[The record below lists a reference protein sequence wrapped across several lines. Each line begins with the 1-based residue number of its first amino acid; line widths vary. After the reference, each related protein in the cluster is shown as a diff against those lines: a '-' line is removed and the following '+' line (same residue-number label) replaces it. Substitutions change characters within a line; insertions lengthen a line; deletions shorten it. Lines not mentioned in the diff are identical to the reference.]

1 MAKERRERISNLTQE
16 IERVAKNL
24 RGEIRRAT
32 ASPPK
37 ALERAANELRKRIA
51 AVLAEVEK
59 YVRELRKEL
68 EKGVAKK
75 APVKRKR
82 ARARSRTVGASSK
95 A

>member
-1 MAKERRERISNLTQE
+1 MAKERRERISSLTQE
-16 IERVAKNL
+16 IERVAKNV

-32 ASPPK
+32 PTK
-37 ALERAANELRKRIA
+37 ALERAAKELRKRAA

-59 YVRELRKEL
+59 YIHELRKEL

-75 APVKRKR
+75 TPVKRKR
-82 ARARSRTVGASSK
+82 ARARARTASTAPK